1 MSTDNETWQ
10 ALRDAEQEDES
21 DKLEQTLEQQR
32 AQAGLEKVVHD
43 F

>member
-10 ALRDAEQEDES
+10 ALRDAEEEDES
-21 DKLEQTLEQQR
+21 KELQQTLEQQC
-32 AQAGLEKVVHD
+32 APAGLEKVVHD